1 MDNELLV
8 IPLTSLALALIPV
21 AIVIGI
27 MVRWSLNAGDG
38 LLAVGRM
45 LLQLIL
51 IGFVLNWIFAANSPL
66 IVLVLLT
73 IMLSVASWISLRPLQ
88 QRHWQDFGRSFVA
101 ITLGGC
107 FTLALITA
115 FVLDVQ
121 PWYSARQIIPLGGMI
136 FASAMN
142 SVSLGAERLES
153 ELSRATGYRDARR
166 LAYQASLIPL
176 LNSLLAVGLVSLPGM
191 MTGQILSGV
200 DPLIAVRYQIMVMC
214 MLTGASGISTAIY
227 LALATR
233 HKFDN

>member
-27 MVRWSLNAGDG
+27 MVRWSLNASDG

-45 LLQLIL
+45 LLQLVL

-115 FVLDVQ
+115 VVLDVQ
-121 PWYSARQIIPLGGMI
+121 PWYSARQIIPLAGMI

-153 ELSRATGYRDARR
+153 ELSRETGYRDARR

-176 LNSLLAVGLVSLPGM
+176 LNSLLAVCLVSLPGM

-227 LALATR
+227 LTLATR
-233 HKFDN
+233 HKFSD

>member
-27 MVRWSLNAGDG
+27 MVRWSLNASDG

-153 ELSRATGYRDARR
+153 ELARATGYRDARR

>member
-21 AIVIGI
+21 AIVIAI
-27 MVRWSLNAGDG
+27 MVRWSLNASDG

-115 FVLDVQ
+115 FVLDLQ
-121 PWYSARQIIPLGGMI
+121 PWYSARQIIPLAGMI

-153 ELSRATGYRDARR
+153 ELSRETGYRDARR

-233 HKFDN
+233 HKFNN